1 MSDLKI
7 QVRVVA
13 SEIYLRKNI
22 SSNKNVSKKKKF
34 KYGALLC
41 PQISLVCRGVGEEIL
56 KSIT

>member
-22 SSNKNVSKKKKF
+22 SSNKNVSKKI
-34 KYGALLC
+34 KYGVLLY
-41 PQISLVCRGVGEEIL
+41 PQISLVCRGVGR
-56 KSIT
+56 KF